1 MVVRLRGNRENV
13 SRNNCIVRRFVTSGP
28 YLTIRAVLWR
38 APLRDPQLNALT
50 ALCRG
55 LRASVQPTSDIDMTA
70 TTRRKKS

>member
-38 APLRDPQLNALT
+38 APLRDPLAGHCSYSQQALPAGAET
-50 ALCRG
+50 AAERLTNP
-55 LRASVQPTSDIDMTA
+55 AI
-70 TTRRKKS
+70 